1 MQNPLYDVVER
12 KFHRNGPL
20 EFEIGDTV
28 VVTIRIV
35 EGGKERLQDFEGT
48 VIARKG
54 HGLDEMFTVRRIV
67 ANEGVERTFPIHSP
81 RIAAIRTAR
90 SGKVRRCKLYF
101 LRERVGKAR
110 RLRERRIS
118 AAARQAAAEARAAKA
133 KALEEAQEAVH
144 AAKSTRGP
152 EGRGAKGTGATAA
165 AEGAM
170 AGTPG

>member
-1 MQNPLYDVVER
+1 MRNPLYDVVQNKYQR
-12 KFHRNGPL
+12 TNAID
-20 EFEIGDTV
+20 FEIGDTV

-35 EGGKERLQDFEGT
+35 EGNRERLQDFEGT

-54 HGLDEMFTVRRIV
+54 HGLNEMFTVRRIV

-81 RIAAIRTAR
+81 RVAAIKTVR

-118 AAARQAAAEARAAKA
+118 AAAREAAAQARAAKT
-133 KALEEAQEAVH
+133 KALQEAQEAVH
-144 AAKSTRGP
+144 AAK
-152 EGRGAKGTGATAA
+152 AA
-165 AEGAM
+165 HPTGAM
-170 AGTPG
+170 AGTAS

>member
-1 MQNPLYDVVER
+1 MRNPLYDVVQNKYQR
-12 KFHRNGPL
+12 TNAID
-20 EFEIGDTV
+20 FEIGDTV

-35 EGGKERLQDFEGT
+35 EGNRERLQDFEGT

-54 HGLDEMFTVRRIV
+54 HGLNEMFTVRRIV

-81 RIAAIRTAR
+81 RVAAIKTVR

-118 AAARQAAAEARAAKA
+118 AAAREAAAQARAAKT
-133 KALEEAQEAVH
+133 KALQEAQEAVH
-144 AAKSTRGP
+144 AAKSAHP
-152 EGRGAKGTGATAA
+152 A
-165 AEGAM
+165 GAM
-170 AGTPG
+170 AETVS